1 MIDVKT
7 LTMRVVDSDPNGIKI
22 CSIDGSSLEAVIVP
36 RTMLARVRELP
47 GIPERGIYYLLALSQ
62 GQITRAF
69 AGKTPDGLA
78 SLGGGDAQGDWWD
91 VAIAFVADDI
101 LAGDVL
107 DGLEA
112 AAIRHLRAHHA
123 YEVDNLSVSA
133 PYVNPYSETRVRDL
147 MAEVLFFMAMLNLS
161 LDVPAAPD
169 ADQEAATGV
178 WHTKKR
184 GIRAEGRYNPSD
196 GSFDVL
202 AGSQVDLGT
211 TPGTRDTPYR
221 RVRELRQSLIER
233 RELVRSGSDYV
244 LRVEQHFRSPSAAA
258 VFVLGGSQDGWQE
271 WFDPR
276 GRTLDEVWRHGGAR

>member
-69 AGKTPDGLA
+69 AGRTPDGLA

-123 YEVDNLSVSA
+123 YEVDNVVAPA
-133 PYVNPYSETRVRDL
+133 PYVNPYAEARVEALLD
-147 MAEVLFFMAMLNLS
+147 EVLFFMAMLNLS
-161 LDVPAAPD
+161 LDVPAASG
-169 ADQEAATGV
+169 ADEAAATGV

-184 GIRAEGRYNPSD
+184 GIRAEGRYDPAD
-196 GSFDVL
+196 GSFVVL
-202 AGSQVDLGT
+202 PGSQVDLGT

-221 RVRELRQSLIER
+221 RVRELRQRLFEEG
-233 RELVRSGSDYV
+233 ELARTADGYV
-244 LRVEQHFRSPSAAA
+244 LRSEQRFRTPSAAA

-276 GRTLDEVWRHGGAR
+276 GRTLDEVWRHGGAQ